1 MATKT
6 SDKWKSKMWFNVYP
20 PKILGESAIGEIPAN
35 DEKGVMGRL
44 IKVSM
49 SWITHRPEHS
59 FMLVGLRVKQVN
71 GNSANTGL
79 DYIEQTYSYMH
90 SLVRR
95 HSSAIDTV
103 SRLADKNGNGFTL
116 KLLAV
121 TADKIRTPKKTAIRK
136 EIEEYVKEFASSHTV
151 EEFLN
156 AILSNAFQGEAVR
169 RVSNIAH
176 LSRLELKKIEL

>member
-1 MATKT
+1 MATKS
-6 SDKWKSKMWFNVYP
+6 SDKWKSKVWFNVYP

-59 FMLVGLRVKQVN
+59 FMLVGLRVKQVS
-71 GNSANTGL
+71 GNSANTEL
-79 DYIEQTYSYMH
+79 DYIEQTYSYIH

-95 HSSAIDTV
+95 HSSAIDTIN
-103 SRLADKNGNGFTL
+103 RLTDKNGRNFVL

-136 EIEEYVKEFASSHTV
+136 SIEGYIKEFSAAHTV
-151 EEFLN
+151 EELLN
-156 AILSNAFQGEAVR
+156 ALLNNSFQEEAAR

-176 LSRLELKKIEL
+176 LSKLELKKMEM